1 MKKKVLV
8 TVISIVL
15 VTIGVLYYINYKKEK
30 EIQAYNIQVEDF
42 EYSLKEIGS
51 QTPEEVNS
59 YTLER
64 YQTKG
69 DPMNKL
75 SFSSVQGVMRSSFE
89 SEYQDYLKLTMEM
102 IVFKF
107 KFTQKEKE
115 ELTRLDI
122 YMIIE
127 DIKKNPNGKLNT
139 MIIKSFQKAVENR
152 SKYLQMLSEEQY

>member
-30 EIQAYNIQVEDF
+30 EIQAYNIQVENF

-75 SFSSVQGVMRSSFE
+75 PFSAVQGVMRSYFE
-89 SEYQDYLKLTMEM
+89 SECQDYLKLTMDM